1 LHRGEWEQVAELLRI
16 RVLKFFAK
24 KGKLSAQEA
33 EKMRQWHHSGFGI
46 HAGHRIQKDATD
58 SQGAR
63 APPPTYDQEAPE
75 LPFASFLDGIVYELE
90 PWEQAR
96 RERLASYARER
107 DDLAGIVV
115 YDGEWDDTNDSPSE
129 SDPAQRIGVTLSP

>member
-1 LHRGEWEQVAELLRI
+1 MHRGEWEQVAELLRI

-46 HAGHRIQKDATD
+46 HAGHRIQKDDHDAL
-58 SQGAR
+58 
-63 APPPTYDQEAPE
+63 E

-115 YDGEWDDTNDSPSE
+115 YDREWDDTNDSPSE